1 MNLLKKSCAMLALAL
16 MMAMPIM
23 LTACG
28 SDAPVATKPN
38 VGDLTAPVPTLTTQM
53 DFEETS
59 QTAFLGDNLYITEI
73 GDYSG
78 SYMEDGSNEMVSNVL
93 MMILKNEGTK
103 DLQFARINLVYADF
117 TANFEVSNLPA
128 GESVVLLEKNRHAFV
143 SDSYLQ
149 ARADNLVF
157 FPEPMNLKENQVK
170 ITGGKGQ
177 ITVENIGDKTLGKI
191 YVYYKNSATDLFY
204 GGITYRASLEE
215 GLQPGKTM
223 TVPTNHYY
231 EGACTI
237 LHVDILE
244 LSE

>member
-1 MNLLKKSCAMLALAL
+1 MNLLKKNCTGMAIAFLVL
-16 MMAMPIM
+16 MMAI

-28 SDAPVATKPN
+28 SDEATPTQPTSEAPI
-38 VGDLTAPVPTLTTQM
+38 PTLTTQM

-73 GDYSG
+73 GEYSG
-78 SYMEDGSNEMVSNVL
+78 SYMEDGSNEIVSNVL
-93 MMILKNEGTK
+93 MLILKNEGTK
-103 DLQFARINLVYADF
+103 DLQFARINLVYSDF
-117 TANFEVSNLPA
+117 TANFEVTNLPA

-149 ARADNLVF
+149 AKAENVVF
-157 FPEPMNLKENQVK
+157 FQETMNLKESQVK
-170 ITGGKGQ
+170 ITGGKNQ

-204 GGITYRASLEE
+204 GGITYRVSIDE
-215 GLQPGKTM
+215 GLQPGKTT